1 LDNEKEKENR
11 KAIVIGINK
20 YQSDPI
26 IPELEGA
33 ENDAEEIRDMLVEY
47 GNFEISNNHYLVGR
61 DATRRN
67 ILTAVSDIFRKDDK
81 YDLVT
86 FYFSGH
92 GIPDET
98 TKDGYIAPYD
108 YHPND
113 PIISGINMAEL
124 KKAIYNTKNISNTII
139 LLDCCYAGIV
149 TTDTSKSKKV
159 RNAMTMMAPQEQEKK
174 KNLFS
179 TNIENM
185 IESSSES
192 SESSA
197 RGQGKIIIASSEPN
211 KVSREKNDCI
221 HGKNNSPHSHGAFSY
236 YLIEGLEGSAADSR
250 TGIISIESLRK
261 HIEDQMT
268 KEGKQ
273 KPIYSIAEASNF
285 DNIKIALSQ
294 GIFEARIKKLINEAE
309 KLAAKPDITTNLV
322 AMFSL
327 QDAAKKVKELISL
340 KEDHPAIPTLEDK
353 IDKALDMYKE
363 PIINWLDSNIMVASE
378 RINEI
383 RDNFYEG
390 ELPNLVWSLSFKKLV
405 TLSDSYIKAL
415 LYITSHVRQNTQF
428 ENQDDPKLEV
438 LTNQLRT
445 VFENER
451 RTKAN

>member
-1 LDNEKEKENR
+1 MANENEKGSR
-11 KAIVIGINK
+11 KAIIIGINK

-33 ENDAEEIRDMLVEY
+33 ENDAEEIRDMLIEF
-47 GNFEISNNHYLVGR
+47 GNFEISNNHYLVGP

-139 LLDCCYAGIV
+139 ILDCCYAGIV
-149 TTDTSKSKKV
+149 TTDTSKSKMAPKP
-159 RNAMTMMAPQEQEKK
+159 MTMMAPQDQENK
-174 KNLFS
+174 KNLFAI
-179 TNIENM
+179 NIENM
-185 IESSSES
+185 IES

-221 HGKNNSPHSHGAFSY
+221 HGKNNSPHSHGVFSY

-309 KLAAKPDITTNLV
+309 KLAAKPDIRTNLV

-340 KEDHPAIPTLEDK
+340 KDDHPEIPRLQGLIDKSLEMYKTPTL
-353 IDKALDMYKE
+353 
-363 PIINWLDSNIMVASE
+363 NWLDSNIMVASE

-390 ELPNLVWSLSFKKLV
+390 ELPNLIYDLSFNKLV
-405 TLSDSYIKAL
+405 TLSDYYIKAL
-415 LYITSHVRQNTQF
+415 LYITSHVRQNTKF
-428 ENQDDPKLEV
+428 ESQDDPKLKV

-445 VFENER
+445 VFDTER